1 MEVLFKVT
9 SIPDNERLPRQ
20 YRDGDII
27 QLAPDGVLFSP
38 ADILAWFQSDTLPSN
53 WTSVPQWKRRTVKRA
68 LLFAKWLTTHTL
80 AEIATEFNITGP
92 TPEAILAD
100 AQKRKNMAQAE
111 RDEYLANGIDSNWGP
126 GDLRVFGVARVDAIT
141 IAQIRE
147 LMDEDTTE
155 SHKPV
160 MLGKRRW
167 RVNYRAYLNAQ
178 QIANLENDDVRVE
191 AFRSQSLPLA
201 GLIDDPRE

>member
-9 SIPDNERLPRQ
+9 TIPDEERLPGQ

-27 QLAPDGVLFSP
+27 QLAPNGVLFSP
-38 ADILAWFQSDTLPSN
+38 ADILTWFQSDTVPSN
-53 WTSVPQWKRRTVKRA
+53 WESVPQWKRRSVRRA

-80 AEIATEFNITGP
+80 AEIATEFGITGP
-92 TPEAILAD
+92 TQEAILAA
-100 AQKRKNMAQAE
+100 AQKRQDMAQVL
-111 RDEYLANGIDSNWGP
+111 RDEYLADGIDSNWGS
-126 GDLRVFGVARVDAIT
+126 GDLKVFGVARVDAIT

-147 LMDEDTTE
+147 LIDEDATE
-155 SHKPV
+155 SHKPI

-167 RVNYRAYLNAQ
+167 RVNYRAYLNAP
-178 QIANLENDDVRVE
+178 QIADLENDSVRVE